1 MSVEDEAVT
10 TSVRLPPD
18 VWQLLFDELA
28 SRNDFSSLYNCAV
41 ASKHL
46 AGSGALANLYRNF
59 FSGSLA
65 RFNITSQTRG
75 KNRALRSSNMRET
88 VAAIGDAIVKA
99 APMLEELT
107 EPIVGEYNILSSAL
121 PRWAPDLSRLRS
133 LELWDGKTLGDET
146 VQNLLHK
153 HCPYLNRINIYQ
165 WRDDES
171 DVLLARFLNNMPKNT
186 LQYFE
191 NIGECGIGI
200 ETCRALN
207 THAESLRFL
216 ALAIPD
222 KGIEGLGLMKN
233 CTVIETLK
241 LTDTQPP
248 HDLKEMQKDTLHGMI
263 EWLKQCTKL
272 REVNLTDF
280 ISAPDILTPALSEEG
295 VDLEDLQINARRDD
309 CMYALREHSEFHAAI
324 GLQTKLQSLVL
335 KADPDPLEPV
345 ARNQLCE
352 SLCELRDLRYLQL
365 TRSSDYFQDDQLQL
379 LGENLLNLEDLN
391 VSGWLLSD
399 STLAT
404 LSNLGNL
411 KSLTFNGLSVFTA
424 DGLLEFIDKLGP
436 SNRGLAISIDMA
448 SLDAALS
455 GEEQDL
461 VRDTLATKVQG
472 RFEYQLVRDPDV
484 PEFDEGLEADQK
496 VIAAHGC
503 YAMTATTAL
512 TAQNTQGVTGIHET
526 PSEFVKK
533 CIDACAEDVGIDVVK
548 TGMLASAGTIQV
560 VADALRKYK
569 PACSIVDPVMVATSG
584 ARLLKEEAIKT
595 LCTELLPVTGLI
607 TPNIPEALLLLEESG
622 NKIDDIKDLDGMKRL
637 AKAVADLGPKSVLI
651 KGGHIP
657 LKKNYEVATTD
668 DEKEVLV
675 NVLYT
680 DGDYCVFESKYQI
693 ARNTHGTGC
702 SLASAIACNVANG
715 LSMERAVRAA
725 GRYVEAGIKT
735 SVDLGKGSG
744 PINHFHSLNIMP
756 FPPGGFVD
764 WLLER
769 EDVQRVWRDF
779 TQHDFV
785 EKMGDGTLP
794 VERFKFYMVQD
805 YLYLTQFAR
814 ANALAGYKAKTLE
827 GVAASASIVTHIH
840 TETKL
845 HVSECLKLGVT
856 MDELR
861 NSEEHQACTAYSRYI
876 LDIGAS
882 EDWLAL
888 QIAMFPCLIG
898 YHHIAKRL
906 SALQDPSAPKN
917 ANRYRQWIDNYIADD
932 YTQAVGKGMG
942 GLTRGNYETSEMT
955 DMCAELVEGNVFR
968 QSPSRIEELVKIFI
982 HATKMECGFWDM
994 GMGA

>member
-1 MSVEDEAVT
+1 M
-10 TSVRLPPD
+10 
-18 VWQLLFDELA
+18 
-28 SRNDFSSLYNCAV
+28 
-41 ASKHL
+41 
-46 AGSGALANLYRNF
+46 
-59 FSGSLA
+59 
-65 RFNITSQTRG
+65 
-75 KNRALRSSNMRET
+75 RAA

-107 EPIVGEYNILSSAL
+107 EPIVHGEYNILSNAL

-133 LELWDGKTLGDET
+133 LELWDGKTLGDEA
-146 VQNLLHK
+146 VQELLHK
-153 HCPYLNRINIYQ
+153 HCPHLNRISIYQ
-165 WRDDES
+165 WVGDDS
-171 DVLLARFLNNMPKNT
+171 DRQLARFLNRMPKNT

-191 NIGECGIGI
+191 NIGECGIGTQ
-200 ETCRALN
+200 TCQALN
-207 THAESLRFL
+207 THGASLKFL
-216 ALAIPD
+216 ALAVPD
-222 KGIEGLGLMKN
+222 KGIEGLGMMKD

-248 HDLKEMQKDTLHGMI
+248 HDLKEMQKDTLDGMV

-272 REVNLTDF
+272 REVNLTYF
-280 ISAPDILTPALSEEG
+280 VSAPDILAPVLSEEG
-295 VDLEDLQINARRDD
+295 IDLEDLQINAKDD
-309 CMYALREHSEFHAAI
+309 CMYALREHQEFHAAI
-324 GLQTKLQSLVL
+324 GLQTKLQSLLL

-352 SLCELRDLRYLQL
+352 SLCELRDLRYLKL

-379 LGENLLNLEDLN
+379 LGENLLNLEDLL
-391 VSGWLLSD
+391 VSG
-399 STLAT
+399 
-404 LSNLGNL
+404 
-411 KSLTFNGLSVFTA
+411 
-424 DGLLEFIDKLGP
+424 
-436 SNRGLAISIDMA
+436 NRGLAISIDMA

-455 GEEQDL
+455 SEEQDL

-472 RFEYQLVRDPDV
+472 RFEYQLVRGSDSSGGA
-484 PEFDEGLEADQK
+484 GLEADQK

-548 TGMLASAGTIQV
+548 T
-560 VADALRKYK
+560 
-569 PACSIVDPVMVATSG
+569 ATSG

-607 TPNIPEALLLLEESG
+607 TPNIPEALLLLKESG
-622 NKIDDIKDLDGMKRL
+622 NKVDDIKDLDGMKRL

-657 LKKNYEVATTD
+657 LKKNYEVASTD

-680 DGDYCVFESKYQI
+680 NGDFCVFESKYQV

-702 SLASAIACNVANG
+702 SLASAIACNVVNG
-715 LSMERAVRAA
+715 LSMKRAVRAA

-769 EDVQRVWRDF
+769 EDVQKIWKEF
-779 TQHDFV
+779 TQHEFV
-785 EKMGDGTLP
+785 ERMGDGTLP
-794 VERFKFYMVQD
+794 VESFKFYMVQD
-805 YLYLTQFAR
+805 YLYLS
-814 ANALAGYKAKTLE
+814 AG
-827 GVAASASIVTHIH
+827 IVTHIH

-845 HVSECLKLGVT
+845 HVSECLELGVS

-861 NSEEHQACTAYSRYI
+861 NSEERQGLYSTISAALRNQSDLDSVACTAYSRYI

-888 QIAMFPCLIG
+888 QIAMFPCLLG

-932 YTQAVGKGMG
+932 YTQAVGKGM
-942 GLTRGNYETSEMT
+942 
-955 DMCAELVEGNVFR
+955 ELVEGHISK

-982 HATKMECGFWDM
+982 HATK
-994 GMGA
+994 AR

>member
-1 MSVEDEAVT
+1 MSLDDGTVT
-10 TSVRLPPD
+10 TNVRLPPD

-28 SRNDFSSLYNCAV
+28 ARNDFSSLYNCAV

-59 FSGSLA
+59 YSGSLA

-75 KNRALRSSNMRET
+75 KNRALKSSNMRAA

-107 EPIVGEYNILSSAL
+107 EPIVHGEYNS
-121 PRWAPDLSRLRS
+121 
-133 LELWDGKTLGDET
+133 DEA
-146 VQNLLHK
+146 VQELLHK
-153 HCPYLNRINIYQ
+153 HCPHLNRISIYQ
-165 WRDDES
+165 WVGDDS
-171 DVLLARFLNNMPKNT
+171 DRQLARFLNRMPKDT

-191 NIGECGIGI
+191 NIGECGIGTQ
-200 ETCRALN
+200 TCQALN
-207 THAESLRFL
+207 THGASLKFL
-216 ALAIPD
+216 ALAVPD
-222 KGIEGLGLMKN
+222 KGIEGLGMMGD

-248 HDLKEMQKDTLHGMI
+248 HDLKEMQKDTLDGMV

-272 REVNLTDF
+272 REVNLTYF
-280 ISAPDILTPALSEEG
+280 VSAPDILAPVLSEEG
-295 VDLEDLQINARRDD
+295 IDLEDLQINAKDD
-309 CMYALREHSEFHAAI
+309 CMYALREHQEFHAAI
-324 GLQTKLQSLVL
+324 GLQTKLQSLLL

-352 SLCELRDLRYLQL
+352 SLCELRDLRYLKL

-379 LGENLLNLEDLN
+379 LGENLLNLEDLL
-391 VSGWLLSD
+391 VS
-399 STLAT
+399 
-404 LSNLGNL
+404 
-411 KSLTFNGLSVFTA
+411 A
-424 DGLLEFIDKLGP
+424 DGLLDFIDKLGP
-436 SNRGLAISIDMA
+436 GNRGLAISIDMA

-455 GEEQDL
+455 SEEQDL

-472 RFEYQLVRDPDV
+472 RFEYQLVR
-484 PEFDEGLEADQK
+484 EFDEGLEADQK

-512 TAQNTQGVTGIHET
+512 TAQNTQGVTGIHKT

-548 TGMLASAGTIQV
+548 T
-560 VADALRKYK
+560 
-569 PACSIVDPVMVATSG
+569 ATSG

-622 NKIDDIKDLDGMKRL
+622 NKVDEIKDLDGMKRL

-657 LKKNYEVATTD
+657 LKKNYEVASTD

-680 DGDYCVFESKYQI
+680 DGDFCVFESKYQV

-769 EDVQRVWRDF
+769 EDVQKIWKQF
-779 TQHDFV
+779 TQHEFV

-794 VERFKFYMVQD
+794 VESFKFYMVQD

-827 GVAASASIVTHIH
+827 GVAASAGIVTHIH

-845 HVSECLKLGVT
+845 HVSECLDLGVT

-861 NSEEHQACTAYSRYI
+861 NSEEHQGLYSTISAALRNQSDLDYVACMAYSRYI

-888 QIAMFPCLIG
+888 QIAMFPCLLG

-932 YTQAVGKGMG
+932 YTQAVGKGM
-942 GLTRGNYETSEMT
+942 
-955 DMCAELVEGNVFR
+955 ELVEGHISK

-982 HATKMECGFWDM
+982 HATK
-994 GMGA
+994 AR